1 MSIIETFLNVIIYV
15 IVLLNIFKKTDS
27 LFKIIKKCLVK
38 FFLTNYCFRIIPQT
52 HNIQYPLNYL
62 KILISV

>member
-27 LFKIIKKCLVK
+27 LFKIIKNV
-38 FFLTNYCFRIIPQT
+38 
-52 HNIQYPLNYL
+52 
-62 KILISV
+62 